1 MRVEYLT
8 RAHILD
14 AAAQRSPTVIG
25 SLDIILRALDVYS
38 LPKHGVAYLDGGE
51 IHAVAGIVPLWEGVG
66 EAWAIPTK
74 HIGKRKIVIGRHF
87 KNTFHMVANDL
98 KMRRVQAAVKVGF
111 DKAHRLVRF
120 LDMEEEGLMKKYG
133 PEGAD
138 YVRYAKWLTH

>member
-14 AAAQRSPTVIG
+14 AAAQRSSTVIG
-25 SLDIILRALDVYS
+25 SLDLILRALDVYS
-38 LPKHGVAYLDGGE
+38 LPKHGLAYLEGGE

-98 KMRRVQAAVKVGF
+98 KMRRVQAAVKVGY
-111 DKAHRLVRF
+111 KEAHNLARF
-120 LDMEEEGLMKKYG
+120 VGMTEEGLMKKYG
-133 PEGAD
+133 PDGAD
-138 YVRYAKWLTH
+138 YMRYAIWPTQ

>member
-1 MRVEYLT
+1 MRLEALT
-8 RAHILD
+8 RAHFLD
-14 AAAQRSPTVIG
+14 AAAIRAPTAVG
-25 SLDIILRALDVYS
+25 SLSMMLRAIDAYTA
-38 LPKHGVAYLDGGE
+38 PYHGIAFTDRGKIIAVGG
-51 IHAVAGIVPLWEGVG
+51 VVPLWDGVG
-66 EAWAIPTK
+66 EAWLLPTK
-74 HIGKRKIVIGRHF
+74 HMAGYEVALARNFKRTIARAF
-87 KNTFHMVANDL
+87 TDL